1 MTQQE
6 RIFIT
11 LSPTRLFFRCALPS
25 MVSMAVTSLYTVVDG
40 IFVGRYVGADALAAV
55 NLVMP
60 LLLISF
66 ACFNTRSWW
75 EISFAL
81 IDLVAVGSSVQIAI
95 RLGEQKSEEASRIFS
110 FCSKLILLLSLLIGA
125 AGFFLAGPAV
135 ALMGAE
141 RQVTAMA
148 VDYLRVYALLAPF
161 IMLFFA
167 LDNYLRICGRVRY
180 SMGINVF
187 TSLVNI
193 VLDALFLIVF
203 RWGVAGAALASCI
216 GMALGTVLG
225 LLPFLR
231 KKLPLRFVRGR
242 VPLHQLAAL
251 LANGSSEFFS
261 SIAGSVLMVILNS
274 VLLHLAG
281 TPAVSAF
288 SIVMYVDSIVGAL
301 LFGMADSMQPAISYN
316 YGAGSRT
323 RMFALEKRV
332 LTAAAAISLAVL
344 VWMQLGGEQVIP
356 LFLKEEDSALLDMTL
371 RAMELFSLSYLLG
384 WVSTCLSSFFT
395 ALNRPGL
402 SLVLAFSRTL
412 VFPLLSLLVLPGAL
426 GLDGVWLI
434 STSTGVLT
442 AILSLLFLLRVLR
455 QEKLLS
461 RTA

>member
-60 LLLISF
+60 LLL
-66 ACFNTRSWW
+66 
-75 EISFAL
+75 ISFAL

-402 SLVLAFSRTL
+402 SLILAFSRTL
-412 VFPLLSLLVLPGAL
+412 IFPLLSLLVLPGAL

-434 STSTGVLT
+434 STATGVLA